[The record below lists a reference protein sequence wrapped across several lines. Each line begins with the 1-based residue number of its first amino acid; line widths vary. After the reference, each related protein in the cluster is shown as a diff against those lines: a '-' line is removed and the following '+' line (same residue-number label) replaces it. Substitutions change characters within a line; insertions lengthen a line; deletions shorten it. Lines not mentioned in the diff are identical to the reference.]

1 MEHNG
6 PNKSSKFLNNIRPRR
21 HKQTFNGMSVCPW
34 THTRSTVAAAWCL
47 PQRHSTQSFKN
58 AFSWKIKERI
68 NRGKEHDAD
77 NWIWYTVWFLYMKKQ
92 THWSLVMGRSHWCWV
107 RAFSHRSSSHKSEGP
122 VFKSIC
128 HHTSCLFLPEGGT
141 RFWSQHIRKEL
152 CDKTPL
158 NGGIFQRLH

>member
-58 AFSWKIKERI
+58 AFSRKMKERI
-68 NRGKEHDAD
+68 HRGKEHDAD
-77 NWIWYTVWFLYMKKQ
+77 RTEYGTQYDFSTWKNKQ
-92 THWSLVMGRSHWCWV
+92 TEVWWWAGATGVESELSHTG
-107 RAFSHRSSSHKSEGP
+107 HP
-122 VFKSIC
+122 VTNLKVQFLNPYAITLTAYFCQKGEHVSD
-128 HHTSCLFLPEGGT
+128 HNTSNTAGKNFV
-141 RFWSQHIRKEL
+141 IRH
-152 CDKTPL
+152 P
-158 NGGIFQRLH
+158 